1 MSLLERAQQWF
12 RRRRRKLAAKGKKA
26 ELREFVYLDEVS
38 VYSLIA
44 SRLGPV
50 AAEFTATEKKSL
62 QDELSGSVGGGAVG
76 IVKGESSTRALEV
89 QTIGSQVVRKS
100 IVQTTFKELYD
111 FEEDTLAIRPGT
123 QETPP
128 VCAHDVST
136 LESTID
142 KLVDSVWVIDP
153 NTLTRGR
160 LFEAEVEL
168 AADAIFRV
176 SAVMSAILG
185 ITRDIRPEM
194 FGLRDFSAFDQVESV
209 NRILEKLF
217 VGLVP
222 IRGRLIDYNVIRIR
236 GKDWL
241 VHRKACKSLGDE
253 ATTSQHAY
261 VVCVAEQALF
271 WKDVRRVLFSG
282 SRFRVLC
289 RIAQDGLQD
298 SWTPIKLVHVLNEVN
313 PTLGRTLENASRS
326 ALAAMGSADQSAEAD
341 DTRMEYMKEAL
352 IGYAQMLARHYGC
365 TIGDECMQELQLLAA
380 DQCQTTDDIRARRRA
395 FGLISDTLEQRFQI
409 ERSPMVE
416 AQYRQTALLEMGL
429 SLNGQLPPA
438 AISNVP
444 DTSSSKSS
452 SERFLDSE
460 LVAIYW

>member
-1 MSLLERAQQWF
+1 MSVLKRARQWF
-12 RRRRRKLAAKGKKA
+12 RRRRRKLAAKGRKA

-50 AAEFTATEKKSL
+50 AAEFTDTEKRSL
-62 QDELSGSVGGGAVG
+62 QEELSASVGGGAAG
-76 IVKGESSTRALEV
+76 IVKGEASARALEV
-89 QTIGSQVVRKS
+89 QTAGSQVVRKS

-111 FEEDTLAIRPGT
+111 FEEDTLAIRPVT
-123 QETPP
+123 QEPP
-128 VCAHDVST
+128 LTRTLDDST
-136 LESTID
+136 LESSIER
-142 KLVDSVWVIDP
+142 LVDSEWVIDP
-153 NTLTRGR
+153 DTLTRGR

-168 AADAIFRV
+168 AADAAFRV

-194 FGLRDFSAFDQVESV
+194 LGLHDFSDFDQIESV
-209 NRILEKLF
+209 NRVLDKLF

-222 IRGRLIDYNVIRIR
+222 IRGRLIQYSVIRVG

-241 VHRKACKSLGDE
+241 IHRNILELLGDQ
-253 ATTSQHAY
+253 ATAAQHAY
-261 VVCVAEQALF
+261 VVCVAEQTLF

-289 RIAQDGLQD
+289 RIAKDGLQD

-313 PTLGRTLENASRS
+313 PSLGSTLENASLN
-326 ALAAMGSADQSAEAD
+326 ALAAMGAADESREVDNRRAEYVQD
-341 DTRMEYMKEAL
+341 AL
-352 IGYAQMLARHYGC
+352 ILYAESLAEHYGY
-365 TIGDECMQELQLLAA
+365 TISEDLMQELRLLASQ
-380 DQCQTTDDIRARRRA
+380 QCGTTDDIHARRRA
-395 FGLISDTLEQRFQI
+395 FGSISDKLAQRFDI
-409 ERSPMVE
+409 EREPIVE

-429 SLNGQLPPA
+429 GLNGQLPRA
-438 AISNVP
+438 ATENVSTARSIESP
-444 DTSSSKSS
+444 